1 MVNKLLSLS
10 CRTFT
15 SAGVTVEVE
24 PGTTVQSTDA
34 TSPRRRRRRSRRRR
48 RRRSSLTVQPG
59 TVDRHVALSTPIP
72 ILPFLSPLSF
82 TLLQLVPAHE
92 ATRSVDASLAVSARR
107 RPDHALVDI

>member
-1 MVNKLLSLS
+1 M
-10 CRTFT
+10 
-15 SAGVTVEVE
+15 TVEVE
-24 PGTTVQSTDA
+24 PGTTVQSSDA
-34 TSPRRRRRRSRRRR
+34 TSPRRRRRRR

-92 ATRSVDASLAVSARR
+92 ATRSVDASLAVSTRR

>member
-1 MVNKLLSLS
+1 M
-10 CRTFT
+10 
-15 SAGVTVEVE
+15 E

-34 TSPRRRRRRSRRRR
+34 TSPRRRRRRR

-72 ILPFLSPLSF
+72 ILPFLSF
-82 TLLQLVPAHE
+82 TLVQLVPAHE